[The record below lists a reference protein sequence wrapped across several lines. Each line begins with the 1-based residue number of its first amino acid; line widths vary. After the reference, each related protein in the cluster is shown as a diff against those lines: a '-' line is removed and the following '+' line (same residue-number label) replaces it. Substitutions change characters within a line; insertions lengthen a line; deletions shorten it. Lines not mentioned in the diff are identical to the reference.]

1 MSDSQSD
8 TPSDNPFASPLTSGG
23 PPPVPPIVDVPD
35 KDACQW
41 AMLCH
46 VAALAQ
52 FALPS
57 FGQIVGPLIVWLL
70 KREQHPFIDEQG
82 KESLNFQIS
91 VTLYAIV
98 GSVLLAATCVGL
110 PFVPVLAIGIL
121 VVGVVY
127 CVIGAVAANKGQH
140 FRYPMTI
147 RFLK

>member
-8 TPSDNPFASPLTSGG
+8 TPSDNPFASPLTFGG

-57 FGQIVGPLIVWLL
+57 FGQIIGPLILWLM

-91 VTLYAIV
+91 LTVYTIV
-98 GSVLLAATCVGL
+98 GSILLLITCVGVFL
-110 PFVPVLAIGIL
+110 IAILALGIVAL
-121 VVGVVY
+121 SAVY
-127 CVIGAVAANKGQH
+127 SVIGALAANKGQH